1 MSFIS
6 KIKDIGNYKTPLI
19 CVSAAL
25 LFLGLAIYIYF
36 KYLKPSLNPS
46 FVPNKEYVN
55 KDNTNGDSGGGDGG
69 GDGGGGS
76 GGGGGNIKSSTL
88 YFFYAEWCPY
98 SKKALKTINNY
109 KTNNPIIE
117 NVKINYKLIK
127 DETND
132 TEITN
137 FEKEYGKKI
146 EGYPTIYLIY
156 NNQVIEFDATIN
168 KDNLDTFFNSVL

>member
-36 KYLKPSLNPS
+36 KYLKPRLNPS
-46 FVPNKEYVN
+46 FVPNKKYVN
-55 KDNTNGDSGGGDGG
+55 KDNTNGGGGGGSGGGDGG
-69 GDGGGGS
+69 GS
-76 GGGGGNIKSSTL
+76 GNIKSSTL

-168 KDNLDTFFNSVL
+168 KNNLDTFFNSVL